1 MGTEAARYVR
11 PIDGTYYTGTGR
23 FKTSRSKACHP
34 FFFKLQYVAMHVWC
48 MVHQSTPACNRTDSN
63 AMLALLLMMQ
73 LVLLNISCMC
83 LSLLYSMSLLFAAII
98 VAATVPPLLLR

>member
-34 FFFKLQYVAMHVWC
+34 FFFKLQYDAMHVWC
-48 MVHQSTPACNRTDSN
+48 MVHQSTPAYIELT
-63 AMLALLLMMQ
+63 AMQ
-73 LVLLNISCMC
+73 C
-83 LSLLYSMSLLFAAII
+83 
-98 VAATVPPLLLR
+98 